1 MILEAG
7 ESKCMAAVLAR
18 TSLLW
23 YNRMEGITEQ
33 SSSGLGF
40 SSNTTCSGRA
50 FPPP

>member
-7 ESKCMAAVLAR
+7 ESKCIAAVLAR
-18 TSLLW
+18 TSLLR
-23 YNRMEGITEQ
+23 YIRMEDITEQ

-40 SSNTTCSGRA
+40 SSNTTRSSRA